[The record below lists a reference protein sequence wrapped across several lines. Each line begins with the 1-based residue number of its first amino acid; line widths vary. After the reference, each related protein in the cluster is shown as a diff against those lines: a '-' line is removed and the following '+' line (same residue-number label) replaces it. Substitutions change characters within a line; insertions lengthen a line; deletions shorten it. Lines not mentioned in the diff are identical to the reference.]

1 MNVLFRGTEIPIR
14 ETHKVKE
21 VGSGIRN
28 GMYGR
33 LGGFPGGL
41 DAKESAWNVGNLGS
55 FSGSGRSS
63 GEGNGY
69 PLQYSCLESS
79 MDRGCNPW
87 CCTELNTAEWLSLTQ
102 LFPLTGLVVVF
113 IFQDMCIYVS
123 DKNKRQHSRWEHGLK
138 YCSIRKVI
146 EMGHWLEGDMASSG
160 GF

>member
-1 MNVLFRGTEIPIR
+1 MCYWYCLYQCAYCYKHNKRNG
-14 ETHKVKE
+14 HKVKE

-41 DAKESAWNVGNLGS
+41 DGKESALNAGNLGS

-79 MDRGCNPW
+79 MDRSCNPW
-87 CCTELNTAEWLSLTQ
+87 GSKELNMTE
-102 LFPLTGLVVVF
+102 
-113 IFQDMCIYVS
+113 
-123 DKNKRQHSRWEHGLK
+123 
-138 YCSIRKVI
+138 
-146 EMGHWLEGDMASSG
+146 
-160 GF
+160 